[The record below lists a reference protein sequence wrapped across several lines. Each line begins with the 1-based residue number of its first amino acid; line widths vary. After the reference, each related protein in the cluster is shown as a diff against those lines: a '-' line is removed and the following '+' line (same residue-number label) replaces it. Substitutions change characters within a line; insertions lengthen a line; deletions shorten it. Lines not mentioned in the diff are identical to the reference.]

1 MRKPFDVIIVGA
13 GIVGA
18 TCFNVLTEAGKRC
31 LLLDDRQL
39 GSGITGASG
48 CIVRVAHASWQ
59 ATRAAAQGLH
69 FYRRLAQD
77 SQGQVPFAQ
86 TGYLHFAEPHALADM
101 QGWLEQ
107 EDIEAHLLDS
117 RALASRFPALPIDA
131 ELALFEP
138 GSGYMEARPTLQ
150 YLVRSAIERG
160 GVYHDAV
167 QVHAVRVDPESRRA
181 IGVLTSNGTYDGAQV
196 IVAMGNGTS
205 DFLIRQFGHSVGL
218 WNQHIQVTRFKG
230 ATELASAPCFIDDMN
245 QLNGRWCPLTGGFYV
260 GYPTGLRVPASQG
273 YAAADQ
279 RHAEL
284 TREHGQRR
292 FPWLQ
297 TASVEGALCHSDCY
311 SDQPIGVIGEQPG
324 LPGGVLVA
332 SGFSGGGFKMAPYVA
347 RQLAS
352 VITQG

>member
-1 MRKPFDVIIVGA
+1 MSKPFDVIIVGA
-13 GIVGA
+13 GIIGA
-18 TCFNVLTEAGKRC
+18 TCFQVLSQAGQRC

-39 GSGITGASG
+39 GSGVTGASG
-48 CIVRVAHASWQ
+48 CIVRVAHASLQ
-59 ATRAAAQGLH
+59 ATRAAAQGYH

-86 TGYLHFAEPHALADM
+86 TGYLHFAEPHALAQM

-107 EDIEAHLLDS
+107 EDIEAQLLDAA
-117 RALASRFPALPIDA
+117 ALAKRYPDLPIA
-131 ELALFEP
+131 AGQALFEP
-138 GSGYMEARPTLQ
+138 RSGYMEARPTLH
-150 YLVRSAIERG
+150 YLVRSAIEQG

-167 QVHAVRVDPESRRA
+167 QVQAIRVDAASRRA
-181 IGVLTSNGTYDGAQV
+181 VGVLTSNGNYDATLV

-205 DFLIRQFGHSVGL
+205 EFLIRQFGHSFGL

-230 ATELASAPCFIDDMN
+230 AAALPTAPCFIDDTH

-260 GYPTGLRVPASQG
+260 GYPTGQRVPASQG
-273 YAAADQ
+273 YAALDQ
-279 RHAEL
+279 RHAQL
-284 TREHGQRR
+284 TREQGQSR

-297 TASVEGALCHSDCY
+297 TASVAGALCHSDCY
-311 SDQPIGVIGEQPG
+311 SEQPIGLIGEQPG

-347 RQLAS
+347 MQLADA
-352 VITQG
+352 ITQG

>member
-13 GIVGA
+13 GIIGA
-18 TCFNVLTEAGKRC
+18 TCFSVLSQAGKRC

-48 CIVRVAHASWQ
+48 CIVRVAHASLQ
-59 ATRAAAQGLH
+59 ATRAAAQGYH

-86 TGYLHFAEPHALADM
+86 TGYLHFAEPQALADM

-107 EDIEAHLLDS
+107 EGVEAQLLDA
-117 RALASRFPALPIDA
+117 RALASRYRQLPIAA
-131 ELALFEP
+131 EQALLEP
-138 GSGYMEARPTLQ
+138 CSGYMEARPTLQ
-150 YLVRSAIERG
+150 YLVQSAIAQG

-167 QVHAVRVDPESRRA
+167 KVHAIRVDAESRRA
-181 IGVLTSNGTYDGAQV
+181 TGVLTSNGTYDGAHV

-205 DFLIRQFGHSVGL
+205 EFLIRQFGHSFGL
-218 WNQHIQVTRFKG
+218 WNQHIQVTRFMG
-230 ATELASAPCFIDDMN
+230 AAALATAPCFIDDVN
-245 QLNGRWCPLTGGFYV
+245 QLNGRWCPLTGGLYV
-260 GYPTGLRVPASQG
+260 GYPTGMRVPANQG
-273 YAAADQ
+273 YAAAEQ
-279 RHAEL
+279 SHAQL

-297 TASVEGALCHSDCY
+297 ATTVEGALCHSDCY
-311 SDQPIGVIGEQPG
+311 SDQLIGLIGEQPR

-332 SGFSGGGFKMAPYVA
+332 SGFSGGGFKMAPHVA
-347 RQLAS
+347 MQLAS